1 MKKSELKSGMLT
13 LNRRGEF
20 GLVLLGTEN
29 GDVIA
34 GNGTAHAD
42 WTDLDTYYENLNN
55 ISSGKDRDIVAVYQA
70 RANRYRASF
79 DIDPSHRTLLWE
91 RKKSVLVELNDKYN
105 AEVNLDTGRVTVGCQ
120 TFTFD
125 KIEALYKATQIK

>member
-1 MKKSELKSGMLT
+1 MLT

-20 GLVLLGTEN
+20 GLVLLGTED

-34 GNGTAHAD
+34 GNGTAHSD
-42 WTDLDTYYENLNN
+42 WTDLDTYNENLNS
-55 ISSGKDRDIVAVYQA
+55 ISSGASGDRDIVAVYQA

-79 DIDPSHRTLLWE
+79 EIDPSHRTLLWE
-91 RKKSVLVELNDKYN
+91 RKESVLVELNDKYN

-120 TFTFD
+120 TFAFD
-125 KIEALYKATQIK
+125 RIEALYKATQIK